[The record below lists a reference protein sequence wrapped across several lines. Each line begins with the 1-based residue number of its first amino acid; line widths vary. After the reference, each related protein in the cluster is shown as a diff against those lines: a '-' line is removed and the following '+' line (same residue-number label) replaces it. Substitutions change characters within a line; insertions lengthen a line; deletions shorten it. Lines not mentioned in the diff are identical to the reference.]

1 MEDKI
6 IQIVTWAAPIA
17 AGFVTSTVIP
27 FLIKRIAMKKLE
39 KKIDDVANNTS
50 MKEIEKRLN
59 EINNQLLEMRGKR
72 K

>member
-1 MEDKI
+1 MENKI
-6 IQIVTWAAPIA
+6 IEIVTWVAPIA

-27 FLIKRIAMKKLE
+27 FLIKRIAIKKLE